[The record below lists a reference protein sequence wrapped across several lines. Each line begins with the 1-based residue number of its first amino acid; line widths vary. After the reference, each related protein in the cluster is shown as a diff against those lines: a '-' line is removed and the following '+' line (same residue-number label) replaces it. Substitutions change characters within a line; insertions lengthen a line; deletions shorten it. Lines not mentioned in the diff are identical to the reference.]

1 MELVY
6 FYVQQLA
13 WKMVICCSQI
23 FLTVLEKSRGRKIE
37 SFSVG
42 WKDLGETGLQKSRPC
57 WSKKKIVNK
66 SSFGF
71 QFSGGSV
78 AEEGS
83 PSLYFSDSNVEM
95 GKVIHRSQESR
106 ILERKQSIVETL
118 TPILQFIETW
128 SAGGTLPR
136 SAVLHRSTF
145 NFWFLISEKGENMR
159 GKESLTF
166 FLYCGVFLDS
176 LQISRISDC
185 CGVKHKT
192 KVVQNSNS
200 RKDSKDSCS
209 RIYNVWKSDDHVS
222 RDYHFRSSMVLG
234 SQFAN
239 LSWIPIA
246 KLCSHHNRGV
256 SFKLE
261 RTRMICICWWFWYQ
275 FQWFRR
281 LGIWQ
286 LAQQILSWK
295 WQACDSCVNFVTKT
309 GWLQINELIL
319 DIYSK
324 HFDFFV
330 FFSDFTRRL
339 LLWETPINF
348 PLLDPGGVNIIPA
361 KNQEP
366 LPQATLTFICELFIS
381 FFSVQW
387 LLAMLGQLY

>member
-1 MELVY
+1 M
-6 FYVQQLA
+6 
-13 WKMVICCSQI
+13 
-23 FLTVLEKSRGRKIE
+23 
-37 SFSVG
+37 
-42 WKDLGETGLQKSRPC
+42 
-57 WSKKKIVNK
+57 
-66 SSFGF
+66 
-71 QFSGGSV
+71 
-78 AEEGS
+78 
-83 PSLYFSDSNVEM
+83 
-95 GKVIHRSQESR
+95 
-106 ILERKQSIVETL
+106 
-118 TPILQFIETW
+118 
-128 SAGGTLPR
+128 
-136 SAVLHRSTF
+136 
-145 NFWFLISEKGENMR
+145 
-159 GKESLTF
+159 
-166 FLYCGVFLDS
+166 
-176 LQISRISDC
+176 
-185 CGVKHKT
+185 
-192 KVVQNSNS
+192 
-200 RKDSKDSCS
+200 
-209 RIYNVWKSDDHVS
+209 WKSDDYID